1 MRKTKK
7 ELETKAQE
15 AVRKAA
21 EAVKAANEALN
32 EANTAL
38 QVMQALSDDEL
49 DRVSGGEDNGGSHWG
64 GVPRENE
71 YPIDPTPINP

>member
-1 MRKTKK
+1 MKKTKK
-7 ELETKAQE
+7 EMENKAQE

-49 DRVSGGEDNGGSHWG
+49 DRVTGGEGSNWG

-71 YPIDPTPINP
+71 YPINPNDVNP